1 MATSSDATLH
11 PMAPHFIPSW
21 MPNADGSDPFL
32 MAMAV
37 LVVLLVLG
45 AGVFY
50 LTMHALPEQMAHG
63 VGSTQIQIISILA
76 LLALFTHNNAFWI
89 LALLL
94 AAINLPDFLTPLQR
108 ISNALDRATGST
120 EPPFEM
126 QTNYPHHE
134 APEAAATQTE
144 AAPKYAESS
153 EAPTKEG

>member
-1 MATSSDATLH
+1 MATTGDAAVH

-32 MAMAV
+32 IAMAV
-37 LVVLLVLG
+37 FVVLLVLG

-50 LTMHALPEQMAHG
+50 LRLHALPEQMAHG

-76 LLALFTHNNAFWI
+76 LLALFTHNNTFWI

-108 ISNALDRATGST
+108 ISNALERATDSPL
-120 EPPFEM
+120 PPFTM
-126 QTNYPHHE
+126 QNTGNGTADTP
-134 APEAAATQTE
+134 TV
-144 AAPKYAESS
+144 
-153 EAPTKEG
+153 APTETPPEPQDTASPDSGKEG

>member
-1 MATSSDATLH
+1 MATPSDTAIH

-32 MAMAV
+32 IAMAV
-37 LVVLLVLG
+37 FVVLLVLL

-50 LTMHALPEQMAHG
+50 LRLHALPEQMAHG

-76 LLALFTHNNAFWI
+76 LLALFTHNNVFWI

-108 ISNALDRATGST
+108 ISNALDRATGAT

-126 QTNYPHHE
+126 QVTRPHHHAATEPAVPEPTTAE
-134 APEAAATQTE
+134 AP
-144 AAPKYAESS
+144 AE
-153 EAPTKEG
+153 EVEK

>member
-1 MATSSDATLH
+1 MASPGTSVH
-11 PMAPHFIPSW
+11 PMAPHFIPAW

-32 MAMAV
+32 MVMAIFVAV
-37 LVVLLVLG
+37 LVLL

-50 LTMHALPEQMAHG
+50 LRLHAIPEQMAHG

-108 ISNALDRATGST
+108 ISNALERATGGT
-120 EPPFEM
+120 TPPFEM
-126 QTNYPHHE
+126 Q
-134 APEAAATQTE
+134 QTKPTE
-144 AAPKYAESS
+144 DAS
-153 EAPTKEG
+153 APTPPVETVAPAAEETPKTPAKEG